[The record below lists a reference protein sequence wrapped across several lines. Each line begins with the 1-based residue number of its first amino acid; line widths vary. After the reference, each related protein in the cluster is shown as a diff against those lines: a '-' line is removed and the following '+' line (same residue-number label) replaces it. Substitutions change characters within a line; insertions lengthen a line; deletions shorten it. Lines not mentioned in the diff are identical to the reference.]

1 MIACGQL
8 RKQRT
13 RGIFLE
19 RSLLAFGLGN
29 ADYTR
34 AMALVKVTFLL
45 NNYGDKSLNNDRT
58 SFLWSW

>member
-8 RKQRT
+8 RKQKT

-29 ADYTR
+29 ADYTSS
-34 AMALVKVTFLL
+34 LSNL
-45 NNYGDKSLNNDRT
+45 N
-58 SFLWSW
+58 LWVEML